1 MPSGVGTEVLFVF
14 IVGCCSMA
22 AAEVWPPMAKRQERM
37 PSFMLIKVQL
47 LDKLSKKYDIQV
59 EFAL

>member
-22 AAEVWPPMAKRQERM
+22 AAEIWPAIAKRQERM
-37 PSFMLIKVQL
+37 PNFMLIKVQL
-47 LDKLSKKYDIQV
+47 LDKLSKRMIFK
-59 EFAL
+59 